1 MHRTVAAMAAAIA
14 TAASLLSTPVDARGL
29 GGGIAPPFSP
39 IFNKPV
45 GPDYTREQQRKPRID
60 IDAVRRSKAR
70 AAARGAA
77 RASARAAAIKG
88 KRDAAARSAA
98 TEEAAIR
105 REAAILRAKNRK
117 LMEEKAA
124 AAKPAEAPVTT
135 STTAKPAERSL
146 EAAQAEQQSKVERL
160 VQQLNGNAKS
170 QPVSHTPAAPQKQV
184 PARPGS
190 GECTR
195 FIPSAGMTVSV
206 PCSE

>member
-1 MHRTVAAMAAAIA
+1 MAMAIA

-45 GPDYTREQQRKPRID
+45 GPDYTRQQQRRSTID
-60 IDAVRRSKAR
+60 SDAVRRAKAR
-70 AAARGAA
+70 AAAQAAA
-77 RASARAAAIKG
+77 R
-88 KRDAAARSAA
+88 AAARSAA
-98 TEEAAIR
+98 IKAKREAAARAAAAEEAAIR
-105 REAAILRAKNRK
+105 RQAAILRAKNRK

-135 STTAKPAERSL
+135 PAAAKPTERSL
-146 EAAQAEQQSKVERL
+146 EAAQAEQQAKVERL

-170 QPVSHTPAAPQKQV
+170 QPAVHTPAAPQPKAAA